1 MKLLPSPSSARHPM
15 RADSTLGQGVDAAL
29 VVVVFLLAGL
39 ALDSWLGTSPW
50 LAIASFLVAMVG
62 LFYTWKSRYLTR
74 MDELQAQREHD
85 ATRHRH
91 APDVESIIES

>member
-1 MKLLPSPSSARHPM
+1 M

-29 VVVVFLLAGL
+29 VVVVFLIAGL

-62 LFYTWKSRYLTR
+62 LFYTWKSRYMAR

-85 ATRHRH
+85 ATRHRQ
-91 APDVESIIES
+91 APVDESIVGS